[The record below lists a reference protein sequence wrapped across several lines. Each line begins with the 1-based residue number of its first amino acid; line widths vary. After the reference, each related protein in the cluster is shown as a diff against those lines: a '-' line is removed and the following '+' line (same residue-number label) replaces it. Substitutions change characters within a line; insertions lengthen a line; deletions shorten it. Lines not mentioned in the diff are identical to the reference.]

1 MDFPLN
7 RDAMDAI
14 GLTLALATST
24 TLILLALATPLA
36 WWLSQTQSRW
46 RAPIGALATL
56 PLVLPPSVLGF
67 YLLVAMGPQGPLGQL
82 TQALGWGV
90 LSFTFSGLLIGSVIF
105 SLPFAVQPVQ
115 HAFESMGSRPLEV
128 AYTLRASP
136 VDAFFSVALP
146 LARPGLIT
154 AAILSFS
161 HTVGEFGVVLMIGGN
176 IPGKTRV
183 VSTQI
188 YGHVEAMEY
197 AQAHWLAGG
206 MLVFSFAVLLG
217 LSMLR
222 KRAGRVLP

>member
-1 MDFPLN
+1 MIHQE
-7 RDAMDAI
+7 AWEAI
-14 GLTLALATST
+14 GLTLELAAST
-24 TLILLALATPLA
+24 TGILLLLATPLA

-46 RAPIGALATL
+46 RAPIGALVTL
-56 PLVLPPSVLGF
+56 PLILPPSVLGF
-67 YLLVAMGPQGPLGQL
+67 YLLVAMGPHGPLGQL
-82 TQALGWGV
+82 TQAFGWGV
-90 LSFTFSGLLIGSVIF
+90 LSFTFTGLLIGSVIF
-105 SLPFAVQPVQ
+105 SLPFAVQPIQ
-115 HAFESMGSRPLEV
+115 NAFESLGIRPMEV
-128 AYTLRASP
+128 AFTLRAQP
-136 VDAFFSVALP
+136 IDAFFSVALP

-206 MLVFSFAVLLG
+206 MLVFSFTVLLG
-217 LSMLR
+217 LSMIR
-222 KRAGRVLP
+222 KRVGHVLP